1 MAKHCF
7 KGVRDSAE
15 ISVQTSPSGAVAVH
29 VAVGLF
35 QGDAGGDFQGNSWA

>member
-15 ISVQTSPSGAVAVH
+15 ISVQTSPSEA
-29 VAVGLF
+29 L
-35 QGDAGGDFQGNSWA
+35 SPST